1 MTLLN
6 EVYRRPL
13 DPGYAQA
20 AARRAQSPS
29 RRTVRSGAGLLVLAL
44 VLGLAVTTA
53 TLSLRRPAGSV
64 VAARHL
70 LEQQIVQRG
79 DEAAALQEQVEQLST
94 EIAALQD
101 DLLRDEEPG
110 LGAQLASDAVASG
123 AVPVKGPGLRVVLA
137 DGPTEDPDVLDP
149 RTRVRDGDLQVLVNG
164 LWAAGAEAIAVNG
177 ERITS
182 MTAIRSAGDAVLVDL
197 VALSSPYTVDAIG
210 DAPGMQTSLA
220 QASAGTW
227 LAMLKN
233 SYGIGVKMSS
243 ERSLTLPG
251 TGQTTFYYAQ
261 VPPEHAP
268 SVSPSPSATDDVQST
283 DDADGADGTDGADGA
298 GQATGSAPTGSGVA
312 GSAGLSGRV
321 GT

>member
-1 MTLLN
+1 MSTRHSAESSRPLDASMTLLN

-20 AARRAQSPS
+20 AARRSQQPSRPS
-29 RRTVRSGAGLLVLAL
+29 RRSATGLLVLAM

-79 DEAAALQEQVEQLST
+79 DEAADLQEQVEQLSA
-94 EIAALQD
+94 EIARMQD
-101 DLLRDEEPG
+101 EVLRAEEPG

-123 AVPVKGPGLRVVLA
+123 AVPVSGPGLRVVLT
-137 DGPTEDPDVLDP
+137 DGPIEDPDVVDSP
-149 RTRVRDGDLQVLVNG
+149 SRVRDGDLQVLVNG
-164 LWAAGAEAIAVNG
+164 LWAAGAEAVAVNG

-182 MTAIRSAGDAVLVDL
+182 TTAIRSAGDAVLVDL
-197 VALSSPYTVDAIG
+197 VALASPYTVDAIG
-210 DAPGMQTSLA
+210 DAPGMQTAIA
-220 QASAGTW
+220 QASAGQH
-227 LAMLKN
+227 LAMLRN
-233 SYGIGVKMSS
+233 SYNIGVRMSS
-243 ERSLTLPG
+243 EHKLTLPG
-251 TGQTTFYYAQ
+251 TGQTTFYYAT

-268 SVSPSPSATDDVQST
+268 TVSPRPSATDD
-283 DDADGADGTDGADGA
+283 GGP
-298 GQATGSAPTGSGVA
+298 ATGSAPTGSGVE
-312 GSAGLSGRV
+312 GSAGRSGRD

>member
-1 MTLLN
+1 
-6 EVYRRPL
+6 
-13 DPGYAQA
+13 
-20 AARRAQSPS
+20 
-29 RRTVRSGAGLLVLAL
+29 
-44 VLGLAVTTA
+44 
-53 TLSLRRPAGSV
+53 V

-101 DLLRDEEPG
+101 DLLRDEEPD

-164 LWAAGAEAIAVNG
+164 LWAAGAEAVAVNG

-210 DAPGMQTSLA
+210 DAPSMQTSLA

-251 TGQTTFYYAQ
+251 TGQTTFYYAH

-268 SVSPSPSATDDVQST
+268 SVAPSPSATDDVQST
-283 DDADGADGTDGADGA
+283 DDADGANGADGADEA